1 MKRWM
6 VSVQFAAFALVL
18 AACGEHGLEDIEAEA
33 CEHLDEGPFQ
43 PLAATATAADAPA
56 GNETHVS
63 YEVSLVDLGEGSF
76 GGFVAFDPPEAGEY
90 YVFTDQ
96 PVELSFAD
104 ASGATIAIESQCTS
118 SPCSETC
125 GIVERRY
132 QLDVGTERVVVAFA
146 PGAVTETLLLFEAGE
161 HADH

>member
-1 MKRWM
+1 MKRLIGSM
-6 VSVQFAAFALVL
+6 RFGALALAL
-18 AACGEHGLEDIEAEA
+18 AACGEGGLEEIEAEA

-43 PLAATATAADAPA
+43 PLAAAATAADAPA

-63 YEVSLVDLGEGSF
+63 YEVSLLDLGEGSF

-90 YVFTDQ
+90 YVFTDK

-104 ASGATIAIESQCTS
+104 ASGASIAIESQCTG

-125 GIVERRY
+125 AIVERRY

-146 PGAVTETLLLFEAGE
+146 PGAEPETLLLFESGA
-161 HADH
+161 HDH